1 LGRAAGIKLYAYVG
15 NTPLN
20 RIDPV
25 GRCDNLSGCAAG
37 SSDQLNMAD
46 EPSIW
51 PRHADITDHNR
62 LNNGARRC
70 SPLEVNWLT
79 ASSRK
84 RRSRSGQCLPSSNA
98 SASMLNYSAHH
109 ADQDAKVWLGQPW
122 AAAALLIE
130 LPQALVV
137 ARSQHYIAPMDT
149 APPPPRAN
157 SATIRVDTQAETRR
171 RIAREA
177 EMIAEARASAAA
189 GRVVSSEE
197 VDAWIDSLDTDHER
211 PAPRSGR

>member
-1 LGRAAGIKLYAYVG
+1 MGRAAGIKLYAYVG

-149 APPPPRAN
+149 APPPPPRQLSHNPRRHPGGDPAPDRPGGRNDRRGARVGCRRA
-157 SATIRVDTQAETRR
+157 R
-171 RIAREA
+171 
-177 EMIAEARASAAA
+177 
-189 GRVVSSEE
+189 RVVGRGRR
-197 VDAWIDSLDTDHER
+197 LDR
-211 PAPRSGR
+211 